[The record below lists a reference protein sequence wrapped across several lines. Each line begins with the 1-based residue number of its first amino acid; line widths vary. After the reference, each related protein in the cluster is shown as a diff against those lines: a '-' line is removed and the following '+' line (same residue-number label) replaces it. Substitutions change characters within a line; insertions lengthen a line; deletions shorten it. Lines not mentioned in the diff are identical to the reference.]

1 MRKLNTPPIAPKVKA
16 QLGQSLTETPHNV
29 SDNLSFDDD
38 PHETPSHEEPS
49 APLSENQSHARPQH
63 GQEDDLVLRSRK
75 TDSRVYGRGYAKSRN
90 GRSPRSRI
98 RSSPRAS
105 PEESLPPQNND
116 SKKLFPFNSIATSH
130 EEQAGFA
137 YTSSVHHGPR
147 NLRKSL
153 FFKPPSEPSSLR
165 KTQRPGAFENAT
177 TGPINEDSGFSGL
190 NMLKE
195 DSEGAGMHN
204 TSKSGKSLL
213 EELFPEQIKDR
224 QRLPSEMLK
233 QQDPEAL
240 FDPPVIDDFQDDFLP
255 KPLSTEDNA
264 REPTLGPAP
273 GDKTTILA
281 LEGGDSNLSEV
292 DFRRVAPK
300 GWHIEEWRGREDP
313 LKIIPVRD
321 EKSLLFQNR
330 YYLVFPDPE
339 LARSYKKRAEYLH
352 KLAQTYTPVAFQTSL
367 LPAIGT
373 LEGGEDAGA
382 LVREYTLV
390 PPSQPLSLHVIH
402 RPYHLSLLRMLAAN
416 GTVPLVHPV
425 NRAGRSV
432 LLWVD
437 GYQPS
442 TWDIR
447 HMIARDS
454 QTRGIRWSPAI
465 GKGTVEQFDGQQRQA
480 PSSLGDREEDQSGE
494 ADDVEV
500 EANKVFYKRWLVSFE
515 DEVEARRFARVW
527 HKRPFPLWLFGLAW
541 EDGEPLPSV
550 NTEFMW

>member
-1 MRKLNTPPIAPKVKA
+1 M
-16 QLGQSLTETPHNV
+16 TEAPHNV
-29 SDNLSFDDD
+29 INNLSFDDD
-38 PHETPSHEEPS
+38 PHEILSHEEPS
-49 APLSENQSHARPQH
+49 APPVSESQGYAGVLH
-63 GQEDDLVLRSRK
+63 GQQEDLVLRSRK
-75 TDSRVYGRGYAKSRN
+75 TDSQVYGRGYAQAGD
-90 GRSPRSRI
+90 GRSSRSRV
-98 RSSPRAS
+98 RSSPRVS
-105 PEESLPPQNND
+105 PEELLLSHNNTLKKPFPSKAVPTRHKEQGDSFHTTSL
-116 SKKLFPFNSIATSH
+116 
-130 EEQAGFA
+130 
-137 YTSSVHHGPR
+137 HHGPR
-147 NLRKSL
+147 NPRKPL
-153 FFKPPSEPSSLR
+153 HFKPPSEPSSLR
-165 KTQRPGAFENAT
+165 SRKTQSPGEFANAT
-177 TGPINEDSGFSGL
+177 TGSTNEGSGFSGL
-190 NMLKE
+190 NMMKE
-195 DSEGAGMHN
+195 DSVGAGMHN
-204 TSKSGKSLL
+204 TSKAGKSLL

-224 QRLPSEMLK
+224 QRLPSERHK

-240 FDPPVIDDFQDDFLP
+240 FDPPIIDDFQEEFLP
-255 KPLSTEDNA
+255 KSPPTENSA
-264 REPTLGPAP
+264 GEPTLRAALN
-273 GDKTTILA
+273 DKTTILV
-281 LEGGDSNLSEV
+281 LEGGDANLSEV

-330 YYLVFPDPE
+330 YYLVFPDPD
-339 LARSYKKRAEYLH
+339 LARSYQKRAEYLH

-373 LEGGEDAGA
+373 LVGGEDAGA

-390 PPSQPLSLHVIH
+390 PPSQSLSLHIIH

-425 NRAGRSV
+425 NRTGRSV

-447 HMIARDS
+447 HMIARDG

-465 GKGTVEQFDGQQRQA
+465 GKGAVEQFNGQQRHVL
-480 PSSLGDREEDQSGE
+480 SSLGDREEDQVSE

-515 DEVEARRFARVW
+515 DEVEARRFIRVW

-541 EDGEPLPSV
+541 EEGEPLPLI